1 MDGHRTCPY
10 CAEEIHAAALRC
22 PHCRSHLPAGD
33 AQPWRRDHPDRRVAG
48 VAVAAAHA
56 FGVPVASA
64 RVVFIV
70 LTFIHFLGPT
80 ARSGSSSPS
89 RRASH
94 RCSNAGSAPRATSSR
109 AFSGGGRSSPE
120 AHSHDRAPAPPGWG
134 PTKS

>member
-10 CAEEIHAAALRC
+10 CAEEILAAALRC

-56 FGVPVASA
+56 FGVPVAAA

-70 LTFIHFLGPT
+70 LTFIHFLGPLAYGALWLVIPFAPGEPSLFERGLRA
-80 ARSGSSSPS
+80 ARDLITRLFGRWPVV
-89 RRASH
+89 
-94 RCSNAGSAPRATSSR
+94 P
-109 AFSGGGRSSPE
+109 GGPL
-120 AHSHDRAPAPPGWG
+120 A
-134 PTKS
+134 

>member
-10 CAEEIHAAALRC
+10 CAEEIHVAALRC

-56 FGVPVASA
+56 FGVPVAAA

-70 LTFIHFLGPT
+70 LTFIHFLGPLAYGALWLVIPFAPGEPSLFERGLRA
-80 ARSGSSSPS
+80 ARDLLTRLTGRWPVV
-89 RRASH
+89 
-94 RCSNAGSAPRATSSR
+94 P
-109 AFSGGGRSSPE
+109 GGPL
-120 AHSHDRAPAPPGWG
+120 A
-134 PTKS
+134 

>member
-10 CAEEIHAAALRC
+10 CAEEIDAAALRC

-70 LTFIHFLGPT
+70 LTFIHFLGPLAYGALWLVIPFAPGEPSLFERGLRA
-80 ARSGSSSPS
+80 ARDLITRLFGRWPVV
-89 RRASH
+89 
-94 RCSNAGSAPRATSSR
+94 P
-109 AFSGGGRSSPE
+109 GGPL
-120 AHSHDRAPAPPGWG
+120 A
-134 PTKS
+134 

>member
-70 LTFIHFLGPT
+70 LTFIHFLGPL
-80 ARSGSSSPS
+80 AYGALWLVIPFAPGEPS
-89 RRASH
+89 RFERGLRAA
-94 RCSNAGSAPRATSSR
+94 RDLITRLFGRWPVVP
-109 AFSGGGRSSPE
+109 GGPL
-120 AHSHDRAPAPPGWG
+120 A
-134 PTKS
+134 

>member
-33 AQPWRRDHPDRRVAG
+33 AQPWSRDHPARRVAG

-70 LTFIHFLGPT
+70 LTFIHFLGPLAYGALWLVIPFAPGEPSLFERGLRA
-80 ARSGSSSPS
+80 ARDLITRLFGRWPVV
-89 RRASH
+89 
-94 RCSNAGSAPRATSSR
+94 P
-109 AFSGGGRSSPE
+109 GGPL
-120 AHSHDRAPAPPGWG
+120 A
-134 PTKS
+134 